1 MKLVIIVFIIAVF
14 SSLCL
19 SQPSGRRVCFEN
31 VCVQAEVADTESKRR
46 LGLMFREG
54 LAENQGMLFVF
65 EEEGRHSFWMKNMK
79 FPLDIIWIGED
90 KRIVEIRSS
99 VRPCREVCESLIPKA
114 AAKYAL
120 EVNAGFTDKNG
131 IKTEDRVSFRD
142 E

>member
-31 VCVQAEVADTESKRR
+31 VCVQAEVADTESKRQ

-79 FPLDIIWIGED
+79 FPLDIIWIDED
-90 KRIVEIRSS
+90 WRVVQIKTNVQ
-99 VRPCREVCESLIPKA
+99 PCKDSCESITAQAK
-114 AAKYAL
+114 AKYVL
-120 EVNAGFTDKNG
+120 EVNAGFAGRNK
-131 IKTEDRVSFRD
+131 IKIGGKVRF
-142 E
+142 